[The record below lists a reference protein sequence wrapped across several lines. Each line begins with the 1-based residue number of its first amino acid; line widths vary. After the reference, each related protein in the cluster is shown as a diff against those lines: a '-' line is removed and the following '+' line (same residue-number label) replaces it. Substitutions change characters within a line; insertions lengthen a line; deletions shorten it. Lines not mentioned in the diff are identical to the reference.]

1 MAFRATGGDYN
12 SRRGGRDN
20 YDGLV
25 AVKEAVLSKRSALEI
40 NTSAA
45 IDGGCHHN
53 APQKF
58 ATLIREQET

>member
-1 MAFRATGGDYN
+1 
-12 SRRGGRDN
+12 
-20 YDGLV
+20 
-25 AVKEAVLSKRSALEI
+25 VKETVLSKRSALKI